1 MTLVNLAV
9 AMMMMMTLLVVCAYF
24 MLIEDKVKASCLHFP
39 RRMQGGND
47 DASLMISAQR
57 VPDTQPKP
65 ELFFNTQSIPEFFFR
80 IFGYFGYRVFQKIKP
95 FPLILR

>member
-65 ELFFNTQSIPEFFFR
+65 ELFSIPNQYPSFFSESSG
-80 IFGYFGYRVFQKIKP
+80 ISGIGYFRK
-95 FPLILR
+95 

>member
-65 ELFFNTQSIPEFFFR
+65 EIFSNTQSIPE
-80 IFGYFGYRVFQKIKP
+80 IFSESSGISGIGYFRK
-95 FPLILR
+95 